1 MATNQYRLIYDSETP
16 YDREDYGRFD
26 FGDLEYDLAYDSED
40 SEYKFAYNFYRDGW
54 EQYSLPIGN
63 GYFGA
68 NVFGRVQKERLQIT
82 ENSLSNPYIKRGYHG
97 GLNNFLELFVTFPHD
112 NVTG

>member
-40 SEYKFAYNFYRDGW
+40 SEYKKVRNALYIDMQN
-54 EQYSLPIGN
+54 
-63 GYFGA
+63 
-68 NVFGRVQKERLQIT
+68 KER
-82 ENSLSNPYIKRGYHG
+82 NAGY
-97 GLNNFLELFVTFPHD
+97 LNNPQV
-112 NVTG
+112 NI